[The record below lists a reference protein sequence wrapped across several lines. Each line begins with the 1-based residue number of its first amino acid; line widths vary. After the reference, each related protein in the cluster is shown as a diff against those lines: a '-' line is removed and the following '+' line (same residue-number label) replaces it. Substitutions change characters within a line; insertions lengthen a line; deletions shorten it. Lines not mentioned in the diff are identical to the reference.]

1 MRHPKATKNI
11 RHTLHTVLEVCV
23 RPNMPDNIISYV
35 QYDKHYIGL
44 CAT

>member
-11 RHTLHTVLEVCV
+11 LHTLLEVCV

-35 QYDKHYIGL
+35 QYDKHYIF
-44 CAT
+44 AT